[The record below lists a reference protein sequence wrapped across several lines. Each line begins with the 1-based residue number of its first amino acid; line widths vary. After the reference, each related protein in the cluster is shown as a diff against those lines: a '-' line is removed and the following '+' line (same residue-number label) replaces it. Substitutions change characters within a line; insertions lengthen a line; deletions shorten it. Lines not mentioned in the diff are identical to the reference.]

1 MKKLGR
7 LLVSTRD
14 SGTVVIREDKD
25 DFVDFL
31 STYESYSFEDE
42 TSVPEPTPT
51 FFLRSALS
59 SQDQVIHSGHSL
71 TDAYAGPQLQR
82 LFTSVFPGT
91 VWEQQVR
98 ATIPGS
104 STRYRWDNAAQNNPN
119 PRDHMANFDA
129 LMITERG
136 LSDVGVAPITRSQ
149 FLEDIFY
156 ELRFADRAVA
166 LNKDVTLWGIWPS
179 YQMANWQAVLDDYE
193 ARFQVRRQYLEW
205 KLKQLYPA
213 WAGKVWLCPGHILMR
228 HLRTNLPP
236 GVTSY
241 ESMFRDDIHPGAML
255 EHGLAVFVMTY
266 LYRLDMRGMTNSYRP
281 SSVTAAQDQFFKDTA
296 WALLSAYSAAGMGG
310 TGNAAD
316 VWDGHDWFPNV
327 TTPAQ
332 LAAATHDT
340 GTPWATPP
348 AQERQPESVP
358 GFVTRI
364 GRIVASGTP
373 LAQADLATPMPTGRV
388 YGVMAITPA
397 AVQPGST
404 AMALTLRAGS
414 TNVLSIKVRSDLGYF
429 IIENDA
435 SGGSHV
441 ASIGHPRVGNLV
453 IEFWIDQTGG
463 GMYFNNKTFTTPMTS
478 ASSPATAYR
487 VGQGPWGP
495 APFTGTIHQVA
506 LFSAKPSDE
515 DRAALRSW
523 AEKFL
528 DPA

>member
-71 TDAYAGPQLQR
+71 TDAYAGQQLQQ

-136 LSDVGVAPITRSQ
+136 LSDVGVAPITHEQ
-149 FLEDIFY
+149 FLEDILY
-156 ELRFADRAVA
+156 ELKFAERAAA
-166 LNKDVTLWGIWPS
+166 LNRDITLWGIWPS
-179 YQMANWQAVLDDYE
+179 YQMPNWQDALEDYE
-193 ARFQVRRQYLEW
+193 NRFQVRRQYLEW

-213 WAGKVWLCPGHILMR
+213 WGGHVWLCPGHLLMQ
-228 HLRTNLPP
+228 HLLTDLPP
-236 GVTSY
+236 GVSTY
-241 ESMFRDDIHPGAML
+241 QSMFQDDIHPGPLL

-266 LYRLDMRGMTNSYRP
+266 LYGLDMRSLTTSYLP
-281 SSVTAAQDQFFKDTA
+281 SGVTAEQDQFFKNVA
-296 WALLSAYSAAGMGG
+296 WSILSDYSAAGMGG
-310 TGNAAD
+310 REYGRQ
-316 VWDGHDWFPNV
+316 VWDGHDWFPDLKF
-327 TTPAQ
+327 PSQ
-332 LAAATHDT
+332 LSSMTHES
-340 GTPWATPP
+340 GSHWEPPP
-348 AQERQPESVP
+348 AQSKEPETVS

-364 GRIVASGTP
+364 SRIDAEGVALPQTN
-373 LAQADLATPMPTGRV
+373 LATPMPTGNV
-388 YGVMAITPA
+388 YGIMAVTPDD
-397 AVQPGST
+397 VQPGNT
-404 AMALTLRAGS
+404 ALALTLRNG
-414 TNVLSIKVRSDLGYF
+414 TVNVASINVRSDLGYLML
-429 IIENDA
+429 ENDA
-435 SGGSHV
+435 SGGIHV
-441 ASIGHPRVGNLV
+441 ASIAQPRSGKLIV
-453 IEFWIDQTGG
+453 EFWIDESGG
-463 GMYFNNKTFTTPMTS
+463 GMTVNGKEFS
-478 ASSPATAYR
+478 ASMTPSTMAANSFR
-487 VGQGPWGP
+487 VGQGSWGP
-495 APFTGTIHQVA
+495 EPFAGILHQVA